1 METAEIESPGVDTDV
16 AEKSDVSLIN
26 SKTLNLNKIDLKDL
40 ALAQFGDWQADVAS
54 VTKQLTGVVHDL
66 STQAKVDE
74 AKSLRFRLIGK
85 PRATVR
91 TVTKALKSKL
101 ASVSKAVGA
110 EEDLA
115 IAAYDESEKLITPQ
129 IEAREAVIEAE
140 RVERARIEAE
150 RIQGLRDKIAAIRGF
165 VEKCH
170 GISAERIAK
179 GIDLV
184 AKLDTS
190 KTAFAELDAAALAAQ
205 VETLQAMRTMHAAAV
220 EREAEAA
227 RVEAQRVEN
236 ERVAAELKAKADA
249 MASQQAAI
257 DKAAAELKAAQDAAA
272 KAAQEKL
279 DEQARTAK
287 AIADAQMAIDASRI
301 KNGASGQPA
310 KDDWP
315 VVDAEIDQPAI
326 AQQVAVDTATVAEV
340 APEPEP
346 EIKLTG
352 RMVSVPQQITA
363 SPIEQ
368 VVAAAPVYSPARVE
382 LNAVLDDL
390 TDAQL
395 PRITSFVRSRYPS
408 QLAA

>member
-1 METAEIESPGVDTDV
+1 
-16 AEKSDVSLIN
+16 
-26 SKTLNLNKIDLKDL
+26 
-40 ALAQFGDWQADVAS
+40 
-54 VTKQLTGVVHDL
+54 LTGVVHDL

-115 IAAYDESEKLITPQ
+115 IAAYDKSEKLITPQ

-179 GIDLV
+179 GIDMV

-236 ERVAAELKAKADA
+236 ERVAAVLKAQADA
-249 MASQQAAI
+249 MAAQQAAI
-257 DKAAAELKAAQDAAA
+257 DKAASELKAAQDAAA
-272 KAAQEKL
+272 KEVARLAAESERIRLEEVAIETAKAKAAQDKL
-279 DEQARTAK
+279 DEQSRTAK

-315 VVDAEIDQPAI
+315 VVGAEIDQPAI
-326 AQQVAVDTATVAEV
+326 AQQVAADTATVAEV

-382 LNAVLDDL
+382 LNALLDDL